1 MSPDAGAAAPRAR
14 DLRILFGAAGAA
26 VALAALLRWPGLT
39 AGFHSDDYQQLAMLR
54 GDYLL
59 SRPFWDLFWFGPRS
73 AGELARL
80 LDFGFDPWWT
90 APGHR
95 IAMLRPLSSA
105 LLALDARLFG
115 GAALPFH
122 LHSLLWWGLLCAATV
137 RLLAGLLPARA
148 AALAGALFALHPAHN
163 VPLAWLA
170 NRTRAGVSF
179 VPSSAWAAK

>member
-105 LLALDARLFG
+105 SSST
-115 GAALPFH
+115 GA
-122 LHSLLWWGLLCAATV
+122 S
-137 RLLAGLLPARA
+137 R
-148 AALAGALFALHPAHN
+148 
-163 VPLAWLA
+163 A

-179 VPSSAWAAK
+179 VPISAWAAK